1 MAPLRKGMSRIYP
14 MCSYCKEVR
23 EGTTGIWVEVEKYV
37 KEVTGNVATHGVLP
51 QCYKRVLKELE

>member
-1 MAPLRKGMSRIYP
+1 